1 LNLSVSGPSNDQ
13 WDEQTTGA
21 MMNMIRSSYLC
32 LLLGCVLATQA
43 LADTSSQAGWVAQ
56 NTLSPNSAPAD
67 NTIRRINPNS
77 RQGTIPAT
85 PATRGPSTAPVVRQ
99 PSIENGQIGNGY
111 PRSQTPPRT
120 IKPTAPSLQ
129 PRDNR

>member
-1 LNLSVSGPSNDQ
+1 MNGPAQ
-13 WDEQTTGA
+13 EPCDEQTMGA
-21 MMNMIRSSYLC
+21 KMNIIRSSYLC
-32 LLLGCVLATQA
+32 LLLGAVLVAQA
-43 LADTSSQAGWVAQ
+43 QAGTSLTSEPGRVAQ

-67 NTIRRINPNS
+67 NTLRRINPNS

-85 PATRGPSTAPVVRQ
+85 PAVRSPSTAPVVRQ

-111 PRSQTPPRT
+111 PRSQPPPRT